1 MRSKLVGAACAL
13 MFGLWA
19 ANGQAATLIYSQ
31 SGQSTG
37 GTVGGY
43 SVTSPG
49 NYELVLTTSQTV
61 TANLS
66 LQGDVLVTL
75 YCPGPGG
82 STEVCEQDLLPFGDE
97 IQKTGTQ
104 FTYNGTV
111 PEDSTIGNETFQYSD
126 AEATFDIFTDS
137 ATPFTYTFDIFSS
150 PAPEPGTW
158 ALALLGVFSVGALI
172 RRRKPSPTSALA
184 AYPRSL
190 ARWNAT
196 FG

>member
-1 MRSKLVGAACAL
+1 MRSKRVGAACAL
-13 MFGLWA
+13 VLGLWA
-19 ANGQAATLIYSQ
+19 ANGQAATLITEQ
-31 SGQSTG
+31 TGEATG
-37 GTVGGY
+37 GAVGGFG
-43 SVTSPG
+43 PLPAG
-49 NYELVLTTSQTV
+49 DYELVLTTSQTV

-66 LQGDVLVTL
+66 LQGDVLATL
-75 YCPGPGG
+75 YCPG

-97 IQKTGTQ
+97 IQKTGTKFIFDQ
-104 FTYNGTV
+104 TV
-111 PEDSTIGNETFQYSD
+111 PGDSTIGNETFQYSD

-137 ATPFTYTFDIFSS
+137 TTPFTYAFDIFSS

-158 ALALLGVFSVGALI
+158 ALVLLGVFSVGALI
-172 RRRKPSPTSALA
+172 RRRRKPSPASALA